1 MAQFSVNQTRQFYVG
16 IKNTNKYTAAAG
28 DDPAYYSKGVTYN
41 SHDYSSIA
49 KAMAS
54 ADASYVNEGDMRI
67 GKTADGKCIF
77 IEQLGKGGVVRGD
90 LIPIDGIISG
100 SVNKATELSN
110 VITHVDVAL
119 SGSAVAGADYVLNVV
134 IRGAFSGG
142 DASTYIKFGAY
153 HATSTTASDVYAG
166 IAKSLAGNFSREQN
180 KWFKFYVYTASDK
193 STKVEVT
200 SANQTLGS
208 TYYGVRIETVEQ
220 FWKLGTFEE
229 QPVLFEV
236 QGDTIISGTEE
247 VNPWRFNGA
256 SEPSVGLPVADS
268 TPVYFQYYDSHK
280 LADLEYFDMK
290 ARADVYGNVGWPNAI
305 PAEGMI
311 NPSAS
316 LGYHVIS
323 LHFAF
328 QGANESV
335 QKSEKELIIAV
346 PVSTS
351 ATTYTEVNKFAS
363 AINDLAGKTVL
374 TLLS

>member
-16 IKNTNKYTAAAG
+16 LKNTNKYTAAAG
-28 DDPAYYSKGVTYN
+28 DDPAYYSKSVTYN

-49 KAMAS
+49 KALAS
-54 ADASYVNEGDMRI
+54 ADASYVAKGDARI

-77 IEQLGKGGVVRGD
+77 IEQLGEGGVVRSD
-90 LIPIDGIISG
+90 LMPIDSLTGAI
-100 SVNKATELSN
+100 NKATDLSN

-119 SGSAVAGADYVLNVV
+119 SGTAVSGADYVCNVI
-134 IRGAFSGG
+134 IRGAFTGG
-142 DASTYIKFGAY
+142 SASTYIKFGAY
-153 HATSTTASDVYAG
+153 HATGTAASDVYAG
-166 IAKSLAGNFSREQN
+166 IAKSLVANFSREEN

-200 SANQTLGS
+200 SANQTLSS
-208 TYYGVRIETVEQ
+208 TYYGVRIEAVEQ
-220 FWKLGTFEE
+220 FWHLGTFAEE
-229 QPVLFEV
+229 PVQFEV
-236 QGDTIISGTEE
+236 QGETIISGTEE

-256 SEPSVGLPVADS
+256 SAPGVGIPVADS
-268 TPVYFQYYDSHK
+268 TPVYFQYYNAHK
-280 LADLEYFDMK
+280 MADLEYFDMK
-290 ARADVYGNVGWPNAI
+290 ARADVYGNMGWPNAI
-305 PAEGMI
+305 PATGMI

-328 QGANESV
+328 QGANESI

-351 ATTYTEVNKFAS
+351 ATTYTEVNKFAN
-363 AINDLAGKTVL
+363 AINDLAGKTIL
-374 TLLS
+374 TPLS